1 MSHISNIT
9 NLKAG
14 DVLYAPNLAYPTF
27 VNGSIKRNVMMVEA
41 IDQESDSI
49 NLIRADGVVV
59 SVNLADSELHAAGHG
74 YQRFA
79 ELIYAHYQPDGSI
92 HPIGTGLG
100 IMRLSGQISD
110 EGLEYVWDKAT
121 DAMKTAEDMM
131 QNVALWKGILPS
143 EISALASTGY
153 PFMDRSSPHLHLYPV
168 AAFQRHFSEGA
179 TFVISTSSA
188 ASPETSFIATVTSL
202 KDKVAQITTIQGAT
216 GTATYS
222 PMSHKDLRVVIDG
235 IKIPVGAIYQVTLK
249 DGNQLKGYVEAYNL
263 EHDKKRQA
271 MQVCQRVLGEEIN
284 LEYLFKGTR
293 GWYNND
299 WETGTHT
306 YDYIQSNMGSRSI
319 IPHIL
324 SISMMLLKT
333 ATDYAERTISEAHET
348 LTLLQQEYP
357 DLFQYQPHTK
367 GIHCDV

>member
-59 SVNLADSELHAAGHG
+59 SVNLADSELRAAGHG

-110 EGLEYVWDKAT
+110 EGLEYLWDKAT

-131 QNVALWKGILPS
+131 QGVAIWKGILSS
-143 EISALASTGY
+143 EISALTTAGY
-153 PFMDRSSPHLHLYPV
+153 PLMDRSSPHLRFYPV
-168 AAFQRHFSEGA
+168 AAFQRHFQKARRSLYLQ
-179 TFVISTSSA
+179 VVPHRRKRRSLRL
-188 ASPETSFIATVTSL
+188 SPAV
-202 KDKVAQITTIQGAT
+202 
-216 GTATYS
+216 
-222 PMSHKDLRVVIDG
+222 RV
-235 IKIPVGAIYQVTLK
+235 
-249 DGNQLKGYVEAYNL
+249 
-263 EHDKKRQA
+263 R
-271 MQVCQRVLGEEIN
+271 
-284 LEYLFKGTR
+284 
-293 GWYNND
+293 
-299 WETGTHT
+299 
-306 YDYIQSNMGSRSI
+306 
-319 IPHIL
+319 
-324 SISMMLLKT
+324 
-333 ATDYAERTISEAHET
+333 
-348 LTLLQQEYP
+348 
-357 DLFQYQPHTK
+357 
-367 GIHCDV
+367 

>member
-1 MSHISNIT
+1 MNHISNIT
-9 NLKAG
+9 NIKAG

-27 VNGSIKRNVMMVEA
+27 VNGSIRRNVVMVEA
-41 IDQESDSI
+41 TDPENDSI

-59 SVNLADSELHAAGHG
+59 SANLTDGELHAAGHG
-74 YQRFA
+74 HQRFA

-92 HPIGTGLG
+92 HPIGTGVDVLRY
-100 IMRLSGQISD
+100 IQQISD
-110 EGLEYVWDKAT
+110 DTLEYLWDKAT
-121 DAMKTAEDMM
+121 NALKEAEDTI
-131 QNVALWKGILPS
+131 QDVAIWKGILSS
-143 EISALASTGY
+143 EISALATAGY
-153 PFMDRSSPHLHLYPV
+153 PLMDRSSPHLRLYPV

-235 IKIPVGAIYQVTLK
+235 IKIPIEAIYQVTLK
-249 DGNQLKGYVEAYNL
+249 DGNQLKEYVEAYNL

-333 ATDYAERTISEAHET
+333 ATDYAERTIKEAHET
-348 LTLLQQEYP
+348 LTILQQEHP
-357 DLFQYQPHTK
+357 DLFQ
-367 GIHCDV
+367 

>member
-1 MSHISNIT
+1 MNHLSNIADI
-9 NLKAG
+9 KAG
-14 DVLYAPNLAYPTF
+14 DVLYAPNLTYPTF

-41 IDQESDSI
+41 IDPESGGV

-59 SVNLADSELHAAGHG
+59 SVNLADSELRAAGHG

-100 IMRLSGQISD
+100 ILRLSGQISD
-110 EGLEYVWDKAT
+110 EGLEYLWDKAT
-121 DAMKTAEDMM
+121 GAMKEAEDMI
-131 QNVALWKGILPS
+131 QGVAIWKGILPA
-143 EISALASTGY
+143 EISTLAPTSY
-153 PFMDRSSPHLHLYPV
+153 PLMDRSSPHLRLYPV
-168 AAFQRHFSEGA
+168 ADFQRHFSEGA
-179 TFVISTSSA
+179 TFVISTSSS
-188 ASPETSFIATVTSL
+188 ASPETSFIATVTSR
-202 KDKVAQITTIQGAT
+202 KGKVAQIATIQGAT

-235 IKIPVGAIYQVTLK
+235 IKIPVEAIYQVTLK
-249 DGNQLKGYVEAYNL
+249 DGNHLKEYVEAYNL
-263 EHDKKRQA
+263 EHDRKCQA
-271 MQVCQRVLGEEIN
+271 MQLCQNVFGEEFN

-293 GWYNND
+293 GWYNSN

-319 IPHIL
+319 IPHIM

-333 ATDYAERTISEAHET
+333 ATDYAERTIKEAHET
-348 LTLLQQEYP
+348 LTILQQEHP
-357 DLFQYQPHTK
+357 DLFQ
-367 GIHCDV
+367 

>member
-1 MSHISNIT
+1 
-9 NLKAG
+9 
-14 DVLYAPNLAYPTF
+14 
-27 VNGSIKRNVMMVEA
+27 
-41 IDQESDSI
+41 
-49 NLIRADGVVV
+49 
-59 SVNLADSELHAAGHG
+59 
-74 YQRFA
+74 
-79 ELIYAHYQPDGSI
+79 
-92 HPIGTGLG
+92 
-100 IMRLSGQISD
+100 MRLSGQISD

-153 PFMDRSSPHLHLYPV
+153 PFMDRSSPHLRLYPV

-222 PMSHKDLRVVIDG
+222 PMSSKDLRVVIDG
-235 IKIPVGAIYQVTLK
+235 IKIPVEAIYQVTLK
-249 DGNQLKGYVEAYNL
+249 DGNQLKEYVEAYNL
-263 EHDKKRQA
+263 EHDRKRQA
-271 MQVCQRVLGEEIN
+271 MQLCQNVFGEEFN

-306 YDYIQSNMGSRSI
+306 YDYIQPNMGNRSI

-333 ATDYAERTISEAHET
+333 AIDYAERIIKEAHET
-348 LTLLQQEYP
+348 VTILQQEYP
-357 DLFQYQPHTK
+357 DLFQ
-367 GIHCDV
+367 

>member
-1 MSHISNIT
+1 MSHISNIA

-14 DVLYAPNLAYPTF
+14 DVLYAPNLTYPTF

-41 IDQESDSI
+41 TDPESDSI
-49 NLIRADGVVV
+49 NLIRADGVVI
-59 SVNLADSELHAAGHG
+59 SANLADSELHAAGHG

-92 HPIGTGLG
+92 RPLGTGLG
-100 IMRLSGQISD
+100 IIRLSGQISD
-110 EGLEYVWDKAT
+110 DTLECLWDKAT
-121 DAMKTAEDMM
+121 DAMKMAEDMM

-143 EISALASTGY
+143 EISTLASTGY
-153 PFMDRSSPHLHLYPV
+153 PLMDRSSPHLHLYPV

-188 ASPETSFIATVTSL
+188 ASPETSFIVTVTSR
-202 KDKVAQITTIQGAT
+202 KGKVAQIATIQGAT

-222 PMSHKDLRVVIDG
+222 PMSSKELRVVIDG
-235 IKIPVGAIYQVTLK
+235 IKVPVTSIYQVTLK
-249 DGNQLKGYVEAYNL
+249 DGSQLEEYVEAYNL
-263 EHDKKRQA
+263 EHDRKRQA
-271 MQVCQRVLGEEIN
+271 MQLCQSVFGEEIN

-293 GWYNND
+293 GWYNSN
-299 WETGTHT
+299 WETGTRT
-306 YDYIQSNMGSRSI
+306 YDYIQPHMGNRSI

-333 ATDYAERTISEAHET
+333 AIDYAERTISEAHET

-357 DLFQYQPHTK
+357 DLFQY
-367 GIHCDV
+367 

>member
-1 MSHISNIT
+1 MNHTSNIT
-9 NLKAG
+9 DIKEG

-41 IDQESDSI
+41 IDPESDSI

-59 SVNLADSELHAAGHG
+59 SANLADSELHAAGHG

-79 ELIYAHYQPDGSI
+79 ELIYTHYQPDGSI
-92 HPIGTGLG
+92 RPLGTGLDF
-100 IMRLSGQISD
+100 ICLNRQLSD
-110 EGLEYVWDKAT
+110 DTLECLWDKAT
-121 DAMKTAEDMM
+121 EAMKTAEDMM
-131 QNVALWKGILPS
+131 QDVALWKGILPA
-143 EISALASTGY
+143 EISALAPTSY
-153 PFMDRSSPHLHLYPV
+153 PLMDRSSPHLRLYPV

-188 ASPETSFIATVTSL
+188 ASPETSFIATVTSR
-202 KDKVAQITTIQGAT
+202 KGKVAQIATIQGAT
-216 GTATYS
+216 GTAAYS

-235 IKIPVGAIYQVTLK
+235 IKIPVEAIYQVTLK
-249 DGNQLKGYVEAYNL
+249 DGSQLEEYVEAYNL
-263 EHDKKRQA
+263 EHDRKRQA
-271 MQVCQRVLGEEIN
+271 MQLCQNVFGEEIN

-299 WETGTHT
+299 WETGTRT
-306 YDYIQSNMGSRSI
+306 YDYIQPHMGNRSI

-333 ATDYAERTISEAHET
+333 AIDYAERTISEAHET
-348 LTLLQQEYP
+348 LTLLQQEHP
-357 DLFQYQPHTK
+357 DLFQY
-367 GIHCDV
+367 